1 MIVLNTLKLRS
12 PAILKN
18 YLKTA
23 INIHSFGDRE
33 NSFFNCQDKLGCHLE
48 NPGDR
53 EAKNELRLV
62 R

>member
-12 PAILKN
+12 PATIFEN
-18 YLKTA
+18 YDIYWL
-23 INIHSFGDRE
+23 GDRK
-33 NSFFNCQDKLGCHLE
+33 NSLFFNCRDKWGHHQV